1 LQSVVLETL
10 SSIDLSVPGSA
21 SLVMRDLSE
30 YATLPFIA
38 AFDVKKKKKKGAY
51 PEMQKRVTYIGISKK
66 TMPMLVELLM
76 RFHQCCPEIY
86 VDGTLEAVFGVCIS
100 LCFFQCFLWT
110 DTYMHTGR
118 HMRFL

>member
-1 LQSVVLETL
+1 MQSVVLETL
-10 SSIDLSVPGSA
+10 SSIDLSVPGSS

-38 AFDVKKKKKKGAY
+38 AFDVKNKKKKKKSAY

-76 RFHQCCPEIY
+76 RLKDCCPEIY
-86 VDGTLEAVFGVCIS
+86 VDGTLEAVFGVRVS
-100 LCFFQCFLWT
+100 LVFHLKYFFWRL
-110 DTYMHTGR
+110 
-118 HMRFL
+118 

>member
-1 LQSVVLETL
+1 MQSVVLETL
-10 SSIDLSVPGSA
+10 SSIDLSVAGSA

-38 AFDVKKKKKKGAY
+38 AFDVKEKKSV
-51 PEMQKRVTYIGISKK
+51 MQKRVTYIGISKK

-86 VDGTLEAVFGVCIS
+86 VDGTLEAVFGVRVFR
-100 LCFFQCFLWT
+100 FFGDGMTHMC
-110 DTYMHTGR
+110 GR

>member
-1 LQSVVLETL
+1 MQSVVLETL
-10 SSIDLSVPGSA
+10 SSIDLSVPGSV

-38 AFDVKKKKKKGAY
+38 AFDVKKKKIKSAY

-100 LCFFQCFLWT
+100 LCFFV
-110 DTYMHTGR
+110 D
-118 HMRFL
+118 